1 METSSFSVSSS
12 QAVMI
17 EVASFFKSSLT
28 AWVMD
33 SSRRLERIGYS
44 METFPVFSVAI
55 FDFTLNASEA
65 LESFC
70 VSTSEDPAFEAS
82 VFEESLFELSAAGSA
97 FVSLEVVSAM
107 VSAADV

>member
-1 METSSFSVSSS
+1 
-12 QAVMI
+12 
-17 EVASFFKSSLT
+17 
-28 AWVMD
+28 
-33 SSRRLERIGYS
+33 

-97 FVSLEVVSAM
+97 FVSFEVVSAM